1 MNSIKNKFPM
11 IAEMITNFDIFLI
24 LEPTV
29 DSIFPNMQFKTTGY
43 KLLTLDHNRFGGKG
57 GLMLYLNEEIPC
69 KVLNIYTVV
78 KLSYSSKCRNN
89 LHLIS
94 SIKT

>member
-1 MNSIKNKFPM
+1 M

-57 GLMLYLNEEIPC
+57 GFNALF
-69 KVLNIYTVV
+69 K
-78 KLSYSSKCRNN
+78 
-89 LHLIS
+89 
-94 SIKT
+94 